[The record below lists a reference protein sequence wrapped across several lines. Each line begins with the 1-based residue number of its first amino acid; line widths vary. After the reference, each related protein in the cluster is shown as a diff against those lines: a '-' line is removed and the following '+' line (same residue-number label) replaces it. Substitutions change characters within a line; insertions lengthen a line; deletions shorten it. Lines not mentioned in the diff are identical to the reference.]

1 MLYILAVSDL
11 TFSTQ
16 CNRLFPDLYFS
27 VNNKKIVTT
36 CFSCFLFFGIVY
48 PSVSVT
54 TIFASYKI

>member
-27 VNNKKIVTT
+27 VNNKKIVMDKER
-36 CFSCFLFFGIVY
+36 L
-48 PSVSVT
+48 
-54 TIFASYKI
+54 